1 MACTCVISDSAVIS
15 AKVTSDTSSANLSTG
30 GDVDHQVAA
39 RLAQPNNV
47 PNGYGSPGVFPN
59 TQKWTTTT
67 VPSATQSTWKPTEDF
82 WATATVPT
90 VLPIDGSIDASRS
103 SALGQDFCYPTD
115 KDQPGQPETS
125 TFAIPLDVFSAPGH
139 VCPAPQSQW
148 VALSKC
154 GSSLHILKQIALV
167 AKVESCRVRYHAAK
181 LAKDEGFTEE
191 YLRVLEEKHREVQ
204 DYCTQQDATVDIM
217 KARAMKRLRVDREQ
231 AFNHERA
238 LPGGDCENSNRF
250 AIACMMAPEEY
261 RATLD
266 SALTN
271 PAADGDAAGSRAQKI
286 TLPKFDGDV
295 ASWAGWQFA
304 ALSYFRRTKRES
316 ELRGQVSQPH
326 LHEREFVKRS
336 LQGADVTRVPA
347 RYTKARGQPD
357 GVATTAGEFDEAD
370 VVVPSLTAAGEAKL
384 EEDVKAQLDR
394 ELAAQEDWTLT
405 QQGIFD
411 DLVLAMEGPAAVL
424 LSGVMSR
431 MGKDAWN
438 DLQAEYAKLMEG
450 DRTLFARRLANGEV
464 IRGQPGMVE
473 GDRVKPFIRDL
484 NLLHSS
490 LYWSVPENER
500 DSVPELQWPKMKEVL
515 KNSLSGEYLTVLT
528 SHDGAVRGKATYRE
542 LCLELIKHENLL
554 TTRGEIR
561 GDHGARALGAGA
573 MASKTDTPPPAGGA
587 DRRKRF
593 ENPKCFN
600 CNKSGHRFMQCPE
613 LTEAER
619 NYEALDAARERGQKR
634 YGGTSRPDGRDK
646 RARYEDELAKRDS
659 DIDELKT
666 AVANLVKA
674 AAPAATPAL
683 AAPAEGPSFLN
694 GWGACGAA
702 ICVSDLQY
710 DDSDADEHAKYEE
723 SSDDDEVPLQ
733 DVSSSDEEAD
743 DEDYIEGQKIEAAD
757 AKLADLADEK
767 REINAKLDCLDLQQI
782 VKQGKRNMGTVELPL
797 EVCSDTGTSDVDNSF
812 SMGTAEQGW
821 KSLCSS
827 DVFIVDTGAGEFV
840 SPHKSDF
847 VEGSLVDAVGQQM
860 ITAGNERHRVAQL
873 GRMRVKCA
881 VTGHMIDSKDQY
893 GWWVPT
899 SKFRLGSM
907 GKLKDIGFGLS
918 IGIEATDF
926 LFNISNGDRIPVQ
939 RCFGVFVLRVE
950 QSDRAAIRAY
960 LTGRFAEQS
969 AWGASLKAEPTKAQ
983 STDGEKGSR
992 GLLAAKV

>member
-1 MACTCVISDSAVIS
+1 MSIT
-15 AKVTSDTSSANLSTG
+15 KWLR
-30 GDVDHQVAA
+30 VAT
-39 RLAQPNNV
+39 RPNNV

-59 TQKWTTTT
+59 AQKWTTTT
-67 VPSATQSTWKPTEDF
+67 VPSAASSAWKPTKDF
-82 WATATVPT
+82 WATATTPT
-90 VLPIDGSIDASRS
+90 VLPIDANRS
-103 SALGQDFCYPTD
+103 STLGQDFCYPTD
-115 KDQPGQPETS
+115 KDQPGQLETS

-139 VCPAPQSQW
+139 VCPAPQTQW
-148 VALSKC
+148 AALSEC

-167 AKVESCRVRYHAAK
+167 AKVESCRARYHAAK

-191 YLRVLEEKHREVQ
+191 YFRILEEKHREVQ
-204 DYCTQQDATVDIM
+204 DYCTQQAAVDIM

-238 LPGGDCENSNRF
+238 LPGGDCDNSCRF
-250 AIACMMAPEEY
+250 AIACMMAPEESIACMMAPEEY
-261 RATLD
+261 RTALD

-271 PAADGDAAGSRAQKI
+271 PAADGDADRRAQKI

-336 LQGADVTRVPA
+336 LQGADVTRAPA
-347 RYTKARGQPD
+347 RYAKARGQPD
-357 GVATTAGEFDEAD
+357 GVATTAAEFDEAD

-431 MGKDAWN
+431 MGQDAWN
-438 DLQAEYAKLMEG
+438 ALQAEYAKLMEG

-464 IRGQPGMVE
+464 IRGQPGMIE

-561 GDHGARALGAGA
+561 GDHGASSLGASA
-573 MASKTDTPPPAGGA
+573 HSKTDTPPPADGA

-593 ENPKCFN
+593 DPKCFN

-613 LTEAER
+613 LPKEER
-619 NYEALDAARERGQKR
+619 NYEALDAARGGQKR

-659 DIDELKT
+659 AIEDLKT
-666 AVANLVKA
+666 AVANLTKA

-683 AAPAEGPSFLN
+683 AAPTEGPSFLD

-702 ICVSDLQY
+702 ICVSDLRY
-710 DDSDADEHAKYEE
+710 DDHDADECAKYEDI
-723 SSDDDEVPLQ
+723 SS
-733 DVSSSDEEAD
+733 D
-743 DEDYIEGQKIEAAD
+743 DEDYIEKKIED
-757 AKLADLADEK
+757 
-767 REINAKLDCLDLQQI
+767 AKLDCLDLQQI

-797 EVCSDTGTSDVDNSF
+797 KVCSDTGTSDVDNSF
-812 SMGTAEQGW
+812 SMGTVEQGW

-860 ITAGNERHRVAQL
+860 ITAGNERHKVAQL

-881 VTGHMIDSKDQY
+881 VTGHTIDSKDQY

-907 GKLKDIGFGLS
+907 GKLKD
-918 IGIEATDF
+918 
-926 LFNISNGDRIPVQ
+926 DRH
-939 RCFGVFVLRVE
+939 CGVYNM
-950 QSDRAAIRAY
+950 DTACC
-960 LTGRFAEQS
+960 
-969 AWGASLKAEPTKAQ
+969 
-983 STDGEKGSR
+983 D
-992 GLLAAKV
+992 